1 MYATDRLDYFQAQ
14 SLGCRITSQFSASR
28 TRKTKFPMRTT
39 DVGRSGA
46 PSFVCDVYAFNMTSH
61 RLPVQVD
68 QLIDI
73 DLVTITK
80 DTVGITR
87 PCCLCVCVCVCAR
100 VCTLTYFHGMT
111 PEYLCVL
118 VPIRNTSSK
127 LRSSS
132 YIML

>member
-1 MYATDRLDYFQAQ
+1 
-14 SLGCRITSQFSASR
+14 
-28 TRKTKFPMRTT
+28 MRTT

-80 DTVGITR
+80 DTVGSSEKNVTYTVKG
-87 PCCLCVCVCVCAR
+87 PDGVVKFAVVKKLSTDDAME
-100 VCTLTYFHGMT
+100 CTSQREHVIKLHN
-111 PEYLCVL
+111 
-118 VPIRNTSSK
+118 PIVVQMCEEDPHKAEIQSPYDNVIG
-127 LRSSS
+127 
-132 YIML
+132 YINNEHSQAQWRI